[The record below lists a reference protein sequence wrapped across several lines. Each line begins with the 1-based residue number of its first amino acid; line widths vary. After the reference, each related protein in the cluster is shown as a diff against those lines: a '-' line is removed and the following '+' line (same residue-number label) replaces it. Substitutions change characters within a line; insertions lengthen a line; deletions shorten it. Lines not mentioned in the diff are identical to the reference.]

1 MKATELDAAFDDGE
15 DVLQYFDA
23 TTSQR
28 PNIEIRRVNVD
39 FPAWMVASLDQE
51 ASRLAVS
58 RQSVIKT
65 WIATMLEERAAALS
79 L

>member
-1 MKATELDAAFDDGE
+1 MKATEVDAVFDDGE
-15 DVLQYFDA
+15 DVLQYFDVA
-23 TTSQR
+23 TSRR

-65 WIATMLEERAAALS
+65 WIAQVLQERAVALS
-79 L
+79 A